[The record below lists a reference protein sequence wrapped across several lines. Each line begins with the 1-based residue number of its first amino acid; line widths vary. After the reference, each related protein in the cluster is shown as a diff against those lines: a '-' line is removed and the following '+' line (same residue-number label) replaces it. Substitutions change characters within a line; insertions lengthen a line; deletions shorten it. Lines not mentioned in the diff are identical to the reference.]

1 MRPYYLAGNWKMNK
15 TPSEALAFATELKAS
30 LAGVKHKLLVAP
42 AFIAIPGVAEVLKG
56 GNVSW
61 SVRRI
66 CQMPSPARTLVK

>member
-42 AFIAIPGVAEVLKG
+42 AFIAIPGVAESSRAAI
-56 GNVSW
+56 SW